1 MSFHI
6 FHFILLYI
14 SILTHSLSTSNTT
27 IPNIIFPLHSQI
39 PLPISSYL
47 QSFLSSPSNIAQFT
61 ITNTTDISFTN
72 PSSLSINETLQLSLD
87 ETYSTQIHSYQT
99 ISRSSHITAKETIKT
114 DISTNI
120 IPSTYYNGKSLFDNS
135 NVDCL
140 YIHSYIINKDKY
152 LHLNIRSIIP
162 FENEFNVGLNENDEI
177 VLFTIND
184 DTNNTQP
191 TNVITLNMIGVEEK
205 YSAMKYIELYYKAN
219 PRVHPTYTDG
229 MYICGISYDNTTITD
244 NTVKVV
250 VIYVQEVNVVSI
262 TNVIEVNG
270 IKHHSDI
277 NSITVDNE
285 FVYIATNNNGVLIY
299 NTQSSNDIIPI
310 HGTPP
315 IDIHNSNILDIMP
328 LTHGIYLTIQDKG
341 LYYIEQSSSY
351 FQWTSQPL
359 LPHPHLERIDYM
371 YSDYYNIYSTLYV
384 GIIVRN
390 SYIENVNEIVIE
402 LIVNGIEYETHP
414 VVNKVFTSLYEI
426 ESLHINVMPHMYM
439 MNVFSINDMNMF
451 TIPRSIPNI
460 VNITG
465 YYTNTAVRDVTR
477 NDQSKVAYMNVN
489 GERKCTLQTKYD
501 VYVEGDVD
509 KKMNMLK
516 CVYYEEG
523 DFMMWLSKLSECS
536 KESMGSEGRKYELKV
551 CEFSVVHTY
560 KVRVNKKKMS
570 LLAWFFIGVA
580 VVMVVMMGTAVVMY
594 VVKKKRRE
602 GRRDGSGN
610 EREVRIVD
618 GRREEERGRSGNS
631 NSNSN
636 VMQNGMVVD
645 ERGSGEIKEKP

>member
-1 MSFHI
+1 MSFQI

-27 IPNIIFPLHSQI
+27 ISDIIFPIHFQT
-39 PLPISSYL
+39 PLQISSYL

-61 ITNTTDISFTN
+61 ITNSTDISFTN

-99 ISRSSHITAKETIKT
+99 ISRSTHITAKETIKT

-120 IPSTYYNGKSLFDNS
+120 IPPTYYEGKSSFDDDS

-140 YIHSYIINKDKY
+140 YIHSYIINKDNY

-162 FENEFNVGLNENDEI
+162 FENEYNIGLNENDEI

-205 YSAMKYIELYYKAN
+205 YSAMKYIDLYYKAN

-229 MYICGISYDNTTITD
+229 MYICGISYDN
-244 NTVKVV
+244 KVV
-250 VIYVQEVNVVSI
+250 VIHIQEVNVVSI
-262 TNVIEVNG
+262 TNVIEVNS
-270 IKHHSDI
+270 IKHTDI

-285 FVYIATNNNGVLIY
+285 YVYITTNNNGVLIY

-328 LTHGIYLTIQDKG
+328 LTHGIYLTIQGKG
-341 LYYIEQSSSY
+341 LYYIKQSSSY

-371 YSDYYNIYSTLYV
+371 YSDYYNIHSTLYV

-390 SYIENVNEIVIE
+390 SYIDNVNEIVIE

-414 VVNKVFTSLYEI
+414 VVNKVYTSLYEI
-426 ESLHINVMPHMYM
+426 EPLHINVMPHLYM

-451 TIPRSIPNI
+451 TIPRSIPNV

-465 YYTNTAVRDVTR
+465 YYTSNAVRDVTR
-477 NDQSKVAYMNVN
+477 NDQSKVTYMNVN
-489 GERKCTLQTKYD
+489 GERKCTLQARYD
-501 VYVEGDVD
+501 VYIEGDVN
-509 KKMNMLK
+509 KKINMLK

-536 KESMGSEGRKYELKV
+536 GENIVNAGGKYELKV

-560 KVRVNKKKMS
+560 KVRVHKKKMS

-580 VVMVVMMGTAVVMY
+580 VVMVVMMGTMVVMY

-602 GRRDGSGN
+602 GRRNGNGN

-618 GRREEERGRSGNS
+618 GRREEERERSGNS
-631 NSNSN
+631 NNTNN
-636 VMQNGMVVD
+636 VMQNGMVVY
-645 ERGSGEIKEKP
+645 ERGSGEVKEKP

>member
-1 MSFHI
+1 MSFH
-6 FHFILLYI
+6 ILLYI

-27 IPNIIFPLHSQI
+27 IPNIIFPLHSQT

-61 ITNTTDISFTN
+61 ITNSTDISFTN

-87 ETYSTQIHSYQT
+87 ETYNTQIHSYQT

-120 IPSTYYNGKSLFDNS
+120 IPTTYYDGKSTFDES

-140 YIHSYIINKDKY
+140 YIHSYIINKDNY
-152 LHLNIRSIIP
+152 LRLNIRSIIP
-162 FENEFNVGLNENDEI
+162 FDNEYNIGLNENDEI

-229 MYICGISYDNTTITD
+229 MYICGISYDNTTTID
-244 NTVKVV
+244 NVKVV
-250 VIYVQEVNVVSI
+250 VIYVQEINIVSI
-262 TNVIEVNG
+262 KNVIEVNG
-270 IKHHSDI
+270 IKHIDI

-285 FVYIATNNNGVLIY
+285 YVYIATNNNGVLIY

-341 LYYIEQSSSY
+341 LYYIKQSSSH

-371 YSDYYNIYSTLYV
+371 YSDYYNIHSTLYV

-390 SYIENVNEIVIE
+390 SYTDNVNEIVIE

-426 ESLHINVMPHMYM
+426 EPLHINVMQHMYM

-465 YYTNTAVRDVTR
+465 YYTSTAVRDVTR
-477 NDQSKVAYMNVN
+477 NDQSKVMYMNVN
-489 GERKCTLQTKYD
+489 GERKCILQARYD
-501 VYVEGDVD
+501 VYVEGDID
-509 KKMNMLK
+509 KKINMLK

-523 DFMMWLSKLSECS
+523 DFMMWLSKLTECS
-536 KESMGSEGRKYELKV
+536 GENVGSAGGKYELKV
-551 CEFSVVHTY
+551 CEFSVVNTY

-580 VVMVVMMGTAVVMY
+580 VVMVVMMGITVVMY
-594 VVKKKRRE
+594 VVKKKRRG

-618 GRREEERGRSGNS
+618 GRREEERGS
-631 NSNSN
+631 NSNN
-636 VMQNGMVVD
+636 VMQNGMVVV

>member
-27 IPNIIFPLHSQI
+27 IPNIIFPIHSHT

-47 QSFLSSPSNIAQFT
+47 QSFLSSSSNIAQFT
-61 ITNTTDISFTN
+61 ITNSTDISFTN

-120 IPSTYYNGKSLFDNS
+120 IPLTYYEGKSSFDDS
-135 NVDCL
+135 NVNCL

-162 FENEFNVGLNENDEI
+162 FENEYNIGLNENDEI
-177 VLFTIND
+177 VLFTINN

-191 TNVITLNMIGVEEK
+191 TNVITLNMIGIEEK
-205 YSAMKYIELYYKAN
+205 YSTMKYIDLYYKAN
-219 PRVHPTYTDG
+219 PRVHSTYTDG
-229 MYICGISYDNTTITD
+229 IYICGVSYDNVETMKI
-244 NTVKVV
+244 V

-262 TNVIEVNG
+262 PNVIEVND
-270 IKHHSDI
+270 IKHTDI

-285 FVYIATNNNGVLIY
+285 YVYITTNNSGVLIY
-299 NTQSSNDIIPI
+299 NIQLSNDIIPI

-328 LTHGIYLTIQDKG
+328 LTHGIYLTIQGKG
-341 LYYIEQSSSY
+341 LYYIKQSSSY
-351 FQWTSQPL
+351 FQWISQPL

-371 YSDYYNIYSTLYV
+371 YSDYYNIHSTLYV

-390 SYIENVNEIVIE
+390 SYIENINEIVIE
-402 LIVNGIEYETHP
+402 LIVNGVEYETHP
-414 VVNKVFTSLYEI
+414 VVNKVYTSLYEV
-426 ESLHINVMPHMYM
+426 EPLHINVMPHMYM
-439 MNVFSINDMNMF
+439 MNVFSINDMNIF

-465 YYTNTAVRDVTR
+465 YYTTTAVRDVTR
-477 NDQSKVAYMNVN
+477 NDQSKVTYMNVN
-489 GERKCTLQTKYD
+489 GERKCILQARYD

-509 KKMNMLK
+509 KKINMLK

-536 KESMGSEGRKYELKV
+536 GESMGSAGRKYELKV

-570 LLAWFFIGVA
+570 LLAWFFIGVG
-580 VVMVVMMGTAVVMY
+580 VVMVVLMGTIVVMY
-594 VVKKKRRE
+594 VVKKKRRN
-602 GRRDGSGN
+602 GNGN

-631 NSNSN
+631 NNNNN

-645 ERGSGEIKEKP
+645 ERRSGEINEKPN